1 MKNKEIWKDIE
12 GYEGIYQISNFG
24 DVKSLNYSRTKKEH
38 TLKQQIDKYG
48 YKRVLLYKNNKSKHY
63 LIHRLVAQAFIPNP
77 DNLPQINHKDENRQ
91 NNVFNNLEWC
101 DCKYNNNYG
110 NRNQKIQKSLSK
122 EIKQLDKNGKL
133 IKIWENSI
141 IASKHLNIHSGN
153 IRSCC
158 RHELKT
164 AGGYIWEYNFYD

>member
-63 LIHRLVAQAFIPNP
+63 STLIFV
-77 DNLPQINHKDENRQ
+77 
-91 NNVFNNLEWC
+91 
-101 DCKYNNNYG
+101 DC
-110 NRNQKIQKSLSK
+110 I
-122 EIKQLDKNGKL
+122 L
-133 IKIWENSI
+133 IKD
-141 IASKHLNIHSGN
+141 K
-153 IRSCC
+153 R
-158 RHELKT
+158 LK
-164 AGGYIWEYNFYD
+164 